1 MPQWTHEQRLAIE
14 ARNHTILVSA
24 AAGSGKTAV
33 LVERIITLL
42 REGYRMDRM
51 MIVTFTRAAAA
62 EMRERLAARIFEEAK
77 LDPVRMGPA
86 LDQLEQADISTIHS
100 FCQRVLR
107 EDFQAVGLDPLATV
121 CEEQTRRVL
130 FDQAYEL
137 AMNELLEDESAESF
151 RFFAS
156 QVDLKDVKAWNE
168 RLHTFLM
175 ALPHPFAWAKEK
187 ISHLCDQP
195 FTAQSWYAPLRDL
208 AMQQLQGL
216 REILRAERRMLDQPE
231 ALTGHMVNWEIDCAV
246 HEKFM
251 AALEENPADMAAI
264 IRSYQLPRAK
274 SVKVPG
280 GKTDAEEEWEKEYKK
295 LRQQHKDMIA
305 EVTSFICPNEESLAH
320 DLPVV
325 KRLAEGLIALT
336 ERCHEH
342 FLALK
347 REANVVDFHDLEQM
361 TLEILENP
369 ALRERIQHAYD
380 HIFVDECQD
389 VSAIQDAIIQAAHG
403 ENCCLFMVG
412 DVKQSIY
419 RFRLADPTLF
429 LHRMRTYPQDES
441 APERAIFLQK
451 NFRSTET
458 VLEATNR
465 VFRRTMRADVTELDY
480 LPEDELILGR
490 SASDS
495 PPVYVEVLNRGPEG
509 VKASEWLQ
517 AQADHTAKIIR
528 ELLTEP
534 YTDGNDVRRYTYRD
548 IVILMPAVRTHGK
561 QLADMLQAHGI
572 PVYFDG
578 SDDYFALPE
587 ILAMRALLDV
597 IDNPMQDIPLLTVL
611 KMTPFLMTDGDLA
624 DIRLCK
630 TGRGVPFY
638 EAFEACM
645 EGETPLSVRCRAVR
659 AQIETWRFAAQVM
672 RLPDLLWKLERETGL
687 YASGGALP
695 EGELRQANMTLLCQK
710 AADYEAQ
717 GGMTLHGFLQTLDS
731 IRAAGDMTS
740 AKILGEDENLV
751 RIMTIHKSKGLQFP
765 AVIMLGMEDPLHHK
779 GGKGVQTSSKLGVC
793 VPYYNRD
800 INVSRETLMSD
811 AFALTTQL
819 DEKAERA
826 RLLYV
831 AMTRAKERLYIV
843 GGMDGKADPTWLL
856 DDSSFRV
863 GEAKCMFDWVMQAVT
878 DEYEK
883 KPTTLSTGY
892 PQAGSPWFIRVS
904 DISGDFLVDNFAH
917 RDGLWNMLQ
926 EVVALPQSPEL
937 DEKWSRMYEK
947 TTSAPLKTSVSAML
961 RSAEDTLPST
971 ETEETVKD
979 KAAPYIPPTQLR
991 LSDAARMPQFMLGE
1005 KETTGAERGTL
1016 VHRALS
1022 LLPLEWLRDGGM
1034 ADGVRRGLD
1043 RLIDMGCFTPD
1054 EAALIRPN
1062 MLLGYFQSDIGRRM
1076 LTSDTIRRE
1085 WSFTLPLPGG
1095 TLMQGVIDCAFRED
1109 GGWILVDYKTDFIR
1123 DENEFT
1129 ARYQRQ
1135 LALYADAI
1143 ASITGL
1149 PVLEQHLYALSIN
1162 RDFRV
1167 NESTD

>member
-1 MPQWTHEQRLAIE
+1 MPQWTNEQRLAIE

-62 EMRERLAARIFEEAK
+62 EMRERLAQRIFEEARI
-77 LDPVRMGPA
+77 DPVRMGPA
-86 LDQLEQADISTIHS
+86 LDQLEQAEISTIHS

-107 EDFQAVGLDPLATV
+107 EDFQAVGLDPLAAV
-121 CEEQTRRVL
+121 CEEQTRREL
-130 FDQAYEL
+130 FEQAYEL
-137 AMNELLEDESAESF
+137 AMNELLEDSSADSF
-151 RFFAS
+151 HFLVS
-156 QVDLKDVKAWNE
+156 QVDLKDIQSWND

-187 ISHLCDQP
+187 ISHICDQP
-195 FTAQSWYAPLRDL
+195 FTAQPWYLPLRDL
-208 AMQQLQGL
+208 AMQQLQGV
-216 REILRAERRMLDQPE
+216 REILSAERRILDQPE
-231 ALTGHMVNWEIDCAV
+231 ALTGHMVNWEADCAV
-246 HEKFM
+246 HETFM
-251 AALEENPADMAAI
+251 AALEEHPEELQAI
-264 IRSYQLPRAK
+264 IRSYQLPRLK
-274 SVKVPG
+274 TVKVPG
-280 GKTDAEEEWEKEYKK
+280 GKSPAEEEWEKGYKK
-295 LRQQHKDMIA
+295 LRQQHKDLIA
-305 EVTSFICPNEESLAH
+305 EVTAFVCPDETALAH

-325 KRLAEGLIALT
+325 QRLAEGLLTLT

-347 REANVVDFHDLEQM
+347 REENVLDFHDLEQM

-369 ALRERIQHAYD
+369 QLRDRIRMSYD

-429 LHRMRTYPQDES
+429 LHRMRHFPQDED

-451 NFRSTET
+451 NFRSTAPI
-458 VLEATNR
+458 LDATNR

-490 SASDS
+490 SDTDA
-495 PPVYVEVLNRGPEG
+495 PPVYIELLNRGEEG
-509 VKASEWLQ
+509 MKAAEWLK
-517 AQADHTAKIIR
+517 AQADHAAKLIR
-528 ELLTEP
+528 ELLNEP
-534 YTDGNDVRRYTYRD
+534 LADGNEIRKYTYRD
-548 IVILMPAVRTHGK
+548 IVILMPAVRSHGSE
-561 QLADMLQAHGI
+561 LADILQSHGI

-630 TGRGVPFY
+630 TGRDVPFY
-638 EAFEACM
+638 EAFDACC
-645 EGETPLSVRCRAVR
+645 EGETLLSERCRAVR
-659 AQIETWRFAAQVM
+659 EQIDSWRFDANVM
-672 RLPDLLWKLERETGL
+672 RLSDLLWKLERETGL
-687 YASGGALP
+687 FASGGALP

-710 AADYEAQ
+710 AADYES
-717 GGMTLHGFLQTLDS
+717 GGGTTLHGFLQTLDS
-731 IRAAGDMTS
+731 IRAAGDMSS

-765 AVIMLGMEDPLHHK
+765 AVILLGMEDPLHHK
-779 GGKGVQTSSKLGVC
+779 ASKGVHTSSKLGVC
-793 VPYYNRD
+793 VPYYNRE
-800 INVSRETLMSD
+800 INVSRETLMDS
-811 AFALTTQL
+811 AFMLQGQL
-819 DEKAERA
+819 NEKAERA

-831 AMTRAKERLYIV
+831 AMTRAKERLFIV
-843 GGMDGKADPTWLL
+843 GGMDGQAAPVWLL
-856 DDSSFRV
+856 NDSSFRV
-863 GEAKCMFDWVMQAVT
+863 GEAKCMFDWVMQAVI

-883 KPTTLSTGY
+883 KPTALSTGY
-892 PQAGSPWFIRVS
+892 PQPGSPWFIRVS
-904 DISGDFLVDNFAH
+904 EISGDFLVDNFSQH
-917 RDGLWNMLQ
+917 DGLWNMLQ
-926 EVVALPQSPEL
+926 EVVSLPRSQEL
-937 DEKWSRMYEK
+937 DETWSGISVRRPPV
-947 TTSAPLKTSVSAML
+947 PLKTSVSAML
-961 RSAEDTLPST
+961 RSAEDVLPVT
-971 ETEETVKD
+971 DTEETMQD
-979 KAAPYIPPTQLR
+979 KAEPYIPPTQLR
-991 LSDAARMPQFMLGE
+991 LSDAARMPQFMITD

-1022 LLPLEWLRDGGM
+1022 LLPLDELRSGSM
-1034 ADGVRRGLD
+1034 AEGLRCGLD
-1043 RLIDMGCFTPD
+1043 QLISMGCFTPD

-1062 MLLGYFQSDIGRRM
+1062 MILGYFQSEIGRRM
-1076 LTSDTIRRE
+1076 LQSTSVRRE

-1095 TLMQGVIDCAFRED
+1095 MLMQGVIDCAFREG
-1109 GGWILVDYKTDFIR
+1109 GGWILVDYKTDRIYDESEFI
-1123 DENEFT
+1123 

-1162 RDFRV
+1162 RDFMI
-1167 NESTD
+1167 NA